1 MRGPTLDPVQKIR
14 QRQFRQDQQE
24 HMDVVPRQHTFHD
37 MGAPLISG
45 LHDNLAYP
53 FPHWARQ
60 SLITVFCDPK
70 DVEPVVKS
78 RVRGR

>member
-45 LHDNLAYP
+45 LLKRTG
-53 FPHWARQ
+53 W
-60 SLITVFCDPK
+60 K
-70 DVEPVVKS
+70 PVV
-78 RVRGR
+78 